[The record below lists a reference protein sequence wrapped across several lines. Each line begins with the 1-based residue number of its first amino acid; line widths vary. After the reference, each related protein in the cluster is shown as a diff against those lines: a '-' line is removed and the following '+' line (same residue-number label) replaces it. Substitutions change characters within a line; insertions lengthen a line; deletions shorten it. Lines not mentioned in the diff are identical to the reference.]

1 MTDVKISQLPP
12 ATLPLTGTE
21 IVPLVQSSTTVQTT
35 VNSISVNTATSV
47 LSFGAIGDGVND
59 DTAAIQ
65 AAIDASSSV
74 FFPTPAAFY
83 KITSPIYLSSGK
95 SIFGPSGTLVRIVKT
110 TNTLG
115 SGSNTYG
122 AQTDSYAKDAVLIV
136 RHADNAYATYVNVQN
151 LDFSST
157 VNCDYVIY
165 APRMYVGGFSN
176 VNIGV
181 TGGLY
186 GFVTHD
192 TFMFTMDSIQIAGNN
207 SNVVGSVGFW
217 WDDQL
222 DGSSGTSV
230 SFNRCWVRDGL
241 ETAYKFRGL
250 IYSSLVACG
259 ADKYVNRAL
268 DVELCDLS
276 LNGFGFEN
284 RTSLGVAPF
293 KLRYSRVE
301 INSAVGFSTNIAAT
315 DYLIDAQGGA
325 YNINGLRHTVTGAGT
340 GFGRAYRVAD
350 NCVLNVSGMAIGSI
364 ADLTP
369 NVDATSTFNQKDQ
382 NYTIKTSNNTINPY
396 GGQFVVSDSTGL
408 SLGYLQ
414 QVFSN
419 SVRLHSTGSIYL
431 GVSDALTY
439 LASNTAFRP
448 YVSDGVLN
456 LGSGGNRFNTLY
468 ASNGTINTSDGREK
482 QQVHSLSA
490 AEKAVAKRLK
500 SLVKSFKFNDA
511 VELKGDAARIHV
523 GVIAQDVVDAFAA
536 EGLDATR
543 YGLLCYDEWDAQPEQ
558 VDADGTVLAPAQK
571 AENRYGVRYDELL
584 AFIIAA
590 I

>member
-1 MTDVKISQLPP
+1 MTDVKISQLPQ

-74 FFPTPAAFY
+74 FFPTPSAFY
-83 KITSPIYLSSGK
+83 KITSPIYLSAGK
-95 SIFGPSGTLVRIVKT
+95 SISGPPGTLVQITKT

-115 SGSNTYG
+115 TGSNTYG

-151 LDFSST
+151 LNFGST
-157 VNCDYVIY
+157 VNCDYVVY
-165 APRMYVGGFSN
+165 APRMYVGAFQN
-176 VNIGV
+176 VVLNV
-181 TGGLY
+181 SGGLY

-192 TFMFTMDSIQIAGNN
+192 TFMFSMDEIQIAGNN
-207 SNVVGSVGFW
+207 SNVVGSIGFW

-259 ADKYVNRAL
+259 ADRYVTRAL
-268 DVELCDLS
+268 DIELCDITI
-276 LNGFGFEN
+276 NGFGFEN
-284 RTSLGVAPF
+284 RVSLGVAPF
-293 KLRYSRVE
+293 KLRYSRLE
-301 INSAVGFSTNIAAT
+301 MNSAVGFSTNIAST
-315 DYLIDAQGGA
+315 DYVIDAQGGA
-325 YNINGLRHTVTGAGT
+325 YNINGFRHTVTAAGT
-340 GFGRAYRVAD
+340 GSGRAYRVAD
-350 NCVLNVSGMAIGSI
+350 AAVMNISGAAIGSI

-369 NVDATSTFNQKDQ
+369 NVDATSTFNQKDS
-382 NYTIKTSNNTINPY
+382 NYIIGANKNINPY
-396 GGQFVVSDSTGL
+396 GGQFVVSDSTGA

-414 QVFSN
+414 SLFGTA
-419 SVRLHSTGSIYL
+419 VRLQSTGAVYI
-431 GVSDALTY
+431 GTNGGLTY
-439 LASNTAFRP
+439 YSDTVAFRP
-448 YVSDGVLN
+448 YVGDGVQN

-468 ASNGTINTSDGREK
+468 ATNGTINTSDMREK
-482 QQVHSLSA
+482 QQIRALSA
-490 AEKAVAKRLK
+490 AENAVAKRLK
-500 SLVKSFKFNDA
+500 SLVRMFKFNFA
-511 VELKGDAARIHV
+511 VESKGDNARTHA
-523 GVIAQDVVDAFAA
+523 GVVAQDVVYAFKA
-536 EGLDATR
+536 EGLDAHK
-543 YGLLCYDEWDAQPEQ
+543 YGILCYDEWEATPEQ
-558 VDADGTVLAPAQK
+558 LDSDGVVLAPARE
-571 AENRYGVRYDELL
+571 AGNRFGVRYDELL